1 VDRPSQAALSGAP
14 AARKLPSATG
24 KVDVDI
30 FRLIT
35 SAHRK
40 SGRRTTTDRLSSE
53 LRISLLVQVNL
64 TAGCDRARVSRF
76 SPAKSSVMQ
85 LRRLVYYSKYNMKPR
100 GEAVIADLKQIL
112 ASAIRTNSERG
123 ITGGLV
129 FNRTYFCQVLEGE
142 HALVLQTFAR
152 INRDPRH
159 QDVVMVELVP
169 IGERLFGAWSMGY
182 AGNSA
187 LFEKLCAE
195 HGHAGG
201 FDPKNMS
208 GSDLTA
214 FILALVTSEENVA
227 SSQKI
232 DAA

>member
-1 VDRPSQAALSGAP
+1 
-14 AARKLPSATG
+14 
-24 KVDVDI
+24 
-30 FRLIT
+30 
-35 SAHRK
+35 
-40 SGRRTTTDRLSSE
+40 
-53 LRISLLVQVNL
+53 
-64 TAGCDRARVSRF
+64 
-76 SPAKSSVMQ
+76 MQ

-129 FNRTYFCQVLEGE
+129 FNRKYFCQVLEGE
-142 HALVLQTFAR
+142 HATVLQTFAR
-152 INRDPRH
+152 INSDPRH
-159 QDVVMVELVP
+159 EDVVMVEMMP
-169 IGERLFGAWSMGY
+169 ISERLFGAWSMGY

-195 HGHAGG
+195 YGHAGE

-227 SSQKI
+227 SSPKI